1 METDTIKWTQEPIS
15 RTVFPPKFN
24 FDGKMI
30 LVWFRSV
37 VYHFATQCCTRRDSI
52 SGMACAKLHSDY
64 FITTCVRA
72 AWKFHRICSTME
84 TLPVT
89 SQWRHDGHDSVSNHQ
104 PHDCLLNRYSG
115 THQKKHQSSASLTF
129 TGTDEFPAQMA
140 SNADNVSIW
149 WRHHENGPL
158 NHNLCLE
165 HVWILE
171 MHITLCSVRVYTK
184 TAKCHRLFTTLNL
197 LMRYNLTYNII
208 HSLSWSKKYANC
220 MKNWRQLRSL
230 GNWKSQK
237 YKVIMR

>member
-1 METDTIKWTQEPIS
+1 MGTIASQIS
-15 RTVFPPKFN
+15 
-24 FDGKMI
+24 
-30 LVWFRSV
+30 
-37 VYHFATQCCTRRDSI
+37 
-52 SGMACAKLHSDY
+52 
-64 FITTCVRA
+64 
-72 AWKFHRICSTME
+72 
-84 TLPVT
+84 
-89 SQWRHDGHDSVSNHQ
+89 
-104 PHDCLLNRYSG
+104 
-115 THQKKHQSSASLTF
+115 SLTIVYSTVIRAHTKENIKAPLHWPLCGKF
-129 TGTDEFPAQMA
+129 TATGEFPVRMA

-197 LMRYNLTYNII
+197 LMRYNLTYNMI